1 MRKIQLLLIFAAV
14 IGCAAY
20 VMMQRETI
28 TDDGPSSQAELQPPQ
43 AETAKLSEL
52 VVERRQVHR
61 GELLLIGPGHPVPEV
76 DQAVETVNLYANQQ
90 LLDGFGIMD
99 SDIELPTELLERF
112 TTMVG
117 AAKLDGITNFLVTS
131 GYRGKALQAELYAT
145 NGPEYAHPPGF
156 SEHESGLALDIGS
169 KQGKMESAEEGRWLE
184 QHAWRYGFI
193 LRYPPDKTEVTG
205 VPYEPWHYRYVG
217 LPHSAIMK
225 QQGLVL
231 EEYLAQLQE
240 QGRAE
245 IELDGTRY
253 EVSYHPVEDVTRL
266 TIPEGASYTLSGDNV
281 GGVILTT
288 W

>member
-1 MRKIQLLLIFAAV
+1 MRKIQLLMIFAAV
-14 IGCAAY
+14 IGCIAY
-20 VMMQRETI
+20 ILMQRETI
-28 TDDGPSSQAELQPPQ
+28 TDNGPSSQAELQPPQ
-43 AETAKLSEL
+43 AETAHYSEL
-52 VVERRQVHR
+52 VVEREQVYR

-76 DQAVETVNLYANQQ
+76 EQAVETINLYTNQQ
-90 LLDGFGIMD
+90 LLDGFGILD
-99 SDIELPTELLERF
+99 SDIELPAELLERF
-112 TTMVG
+112 TTMIG
-117 AAKLDGITNFLVTS
+117 AAKQDGVTNFLVTS

-253 EVSYHPVEDVTRL
+253 ELSYHPVEDVTRL
-266 TIPEGASYTLSGDNV
+266 TLPEGANYTLSGDNV